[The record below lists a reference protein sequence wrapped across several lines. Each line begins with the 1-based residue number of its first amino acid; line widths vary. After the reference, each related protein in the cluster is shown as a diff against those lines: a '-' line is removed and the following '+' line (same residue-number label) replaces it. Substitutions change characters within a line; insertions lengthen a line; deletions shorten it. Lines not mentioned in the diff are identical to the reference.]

1 MNLPTVLILC
11 ALEIAAGAAV
21 YFSINSDRSCCGGK
35 KRGDGACSG
44 CDACGCGCCRAKNP
58 NENDNEKTIGNKKT
72 KSKKFKKK
80 SNSEKK

>member
-11 ALEIAAGAAV
+11 ALAIAAGAAV

-44 CDACGCGCCRAKNP
+44 CDACGCGCCRAKKP
-58 NENDNEKTIGNKKT
+58 NDNEKPIGNKKT

-80 SNSEKK
+80 SDSEKK